1 MNHWKKMIAPIV
13 VALVIIL
20 YYVGIAV
27 FFMHTGTQMK
37 YVSRADGCPARRV
50 EEENF
55 LTRLTIPGIPTVVKI
70 IMVVI
75 PLILAVVM
83 FGVLISRIKEIQGG
97 EEDDL
102 SQY

>member
-1 MNHWKKMIAPIV
+1 MCCRQRGYVSMNHWKKMIAPIV

-27 FFMHTGTQMK
+27 FFVM
-37 YVSRADGCPARRV
+37 
-50 EEENF
+50 
-55 LTRLTIPGIPTVVKI
+55 IPGISTVIKI
-70 IMVVI
+70 LMAGI
-75 PLILAVVM
+75 PLVLAVVM
-83 FGVLISRIKEIQGG
+83 VGVLISRIKEINGG

>member
-20 YYVGIAV
+20 YYIGIAV
-27 FFMHTGTQMK
+27 FF
-37 YVSRADGCPARRV
+37 V
-50 EEENF
+50 
-55 LTRLTIPGIPTVVKI
+55 TIPVIPKVVKI
-70 IMVVI
+70 LMVVI